1 MTDNQAETTKLFN
14 ADENVKSISLDKV
27 KKTYSFV
34 WGLLT
39 NLVCLAVLISTGW
52 YCVVQ
57 PYVRSIESQLS
68 EAVFATRGVAT
79 LSEIKNLQQS
89 LDALKD
95 RIVSLEHAAV
105 PVADLQKELKFVQLK
120 LSEFERE
127 TSRTAHIAKSK
138 EWKDAISKAILN
150 AAPLE
155 AFRQTLLIP
164 EKIREMMV
172 GVDFIPTSKNIS
184 DNWSLIRNA
193 ITFKDQAA
201 LRGIPDSAGWWGRF
215 KMFLKSM
222 FKVQR
227 LNNDN
232 LTAEEVFVRQVDK
245 LLIENEFS
253 GVIEWTHKH
262 AERFDIQTQALI
274 KDWVKKLN
282 IYQQGQLILKMVNES
297 ND

>member
-1 MTDNQAETTKLFN
+1 MTDNQEETTKLPN
-14 ADENVKSISLDKV
+14 ADEKVQTISLDKV
-27 KKTYSFV
+27 TKTYSFV
-34 WGLLT
+34 WGLLA

-79 LSEIKNLQQS
+79 HSEIKNLQQS

-95 RIVSLEHAAV
+95 RIASLEHAAV
-105 PVADLQKELKFVQLK
+105 PAADLQKELKLVQLK

-150 AAPLE
+150 AVPLE
-155 AFRQTLLIP
+155 SFRQTVLIP

-172 GVDFIPTSKNIS
+172 GIDFIPTAKNIS

-193 ITFKDQAA
+193 IKFKDHAA
-201 LRGIPDSAGWWGRF
+201 LKGIPDSAGWWGRF

-232 LTAEEVFVRQVDK
+232 LTVEEVFVRQVDK

-253 GVIEWTHKH
+253 GLVEWTHKY
-262 AERFDIQTQALI
+262 AEQFDIQTQALI